1 MDSQGPDPAGIQ
13 GGSPLQQL
21 HLFHR
26 CFTSLLT
33 PSHGPAYAASA
44 ELGGGGRTS
53 QVATCIGCVSC
64 WVQAGSHH
72 DGSRQLI
79 QPLPNQVYVLYAV
92 QVVLCCTSGC
102 MGGQFHLWG
111 SSSCWRCCWR
121 VAAAQTSTRRLQV
134 SRVVTH
140 ACTGLLPFLPF

>member
-44 ELGGGGRTS
+44 ELGGGGARVKLLHVLVVYPAGYKP
-53 QVATCIGCVSC
+53 VAIMTA
-64 WVQAGSHH
+64 AGS
-72 DGSRQLI
+72 
-79 QPLPNQVYVLYAV
+79 
-92 QVVLCCTSGC
+92 
-102 MGGQFHLWG
+102 
-111 SSSCWRCCWR
+111 
-121 VAAAQTSTRRLQV
+121 
-134 SRVVTH
+134 
-140 ACTGLLPFLPF
+140 